1 MTSTTFSTLTPERSR
16 GLTSPVTGGRLA
28 IVYGVGTMIMGAA
41 QAIRPPEDSIAAIDT
56 PMRWLLAMF
65 AVILVAVAPAHLS
78 LAKFA
83 GGPWGGRLVAIGT
96 PLLAVGAMSSAINGE
111 DLAWFPPLA
120 GVANLLWLV
129 GSILLGV
136 SLWRA
141 GRVSRWVAVLLPVS
155 MPLTLVLSQ
164 LGSGLPIGAFW
175 VTVGALMA
183 TGHLAR
189 R

>member
-1 MTSTTFSTLTPERSR
+1 MTSTLSQNLTPERTG
-16 GLTSPVTGGRLA
+16 GLTGPVTGGRLA
-28 IVYGVGTMIMGAA
+28 IVYGVGTMIMGAV
-41 QAIRPPEDSIAAIDT
+41 QAMRPPEDTIAAIDT

-78 LAKFA
+78 LSKFA
-83 GGPWGGRLVAIGT
+83 RGPWGGRLVAVGT

-111 DLAWFPPLA
+111 DLSWFPAVAALA
-120 GVANLLWLV
+120 NGLWLV
-129 GSILLGV
+129 GSIILGI

-141 GRVSRWVAVLLPVS
+141 GRVQRWIAVLLPIS

-175 VTVGALMA
+175 VAVGALMA